1 MDWNSEQHRSNF
13 VLELLHIGELDVDN
27 MMDTLYKVLSE
38 KHVEIFSGND
48 RPVEEIES
56 ALDQIIKW
64 FENNERYEECHRL
77 KQIKEQCLELK

>member
-1 MDWNSEQHRSNF
+1 MRIAFLTTEFITAPGSYDGGLSNY
-13 VLELLHIGELDVDN
+13 
-27 MMDTLYKVLSE
+27 LYKVLSE